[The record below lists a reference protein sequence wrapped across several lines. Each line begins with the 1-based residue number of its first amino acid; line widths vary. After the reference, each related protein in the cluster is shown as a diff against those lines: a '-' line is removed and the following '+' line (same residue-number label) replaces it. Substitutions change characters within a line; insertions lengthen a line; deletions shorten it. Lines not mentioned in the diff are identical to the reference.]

1 MPDASKG
8 SGSLVGGAIY
18 DERYLAFV
26 DVLGFSSLVA
36 SSASEPTMVE
46 QIYGALS
53 DISTR
58 TKASRSDEM
67 QMEAT
72 SFSDTVI
79 ISTPVGDAELLHL
92 LEVINEFSFGLL
104 SRNMLFRGAL
114 VQGRVLHRPD
124 LIFGP
129 ALIAGYRLES
139 ERSFHPRIMLDS
151 KVFGAVQHAA
161 DPFRSQ
167 IGRQVIVDNY
177 DVPYLDPFARWNLDD
192 TLALD
197 RLAELIQLQEIVA
210 AGLIAGSD
218 NPSVGEKYRWLGRK
232 LNRFL
237 LQRNLTDKIQ
247 LLDFD

>member
-1 MPDASKG
+1 MQPVSPKREG
-8 SGSLVGGAIY
+8 SY
-18 DERYLAFV
+18 EDRYLAFI
-26 DVLGFSSLVA
+26 DILGFSNLVA
-36 SSASEPTMVE
+36 SSASDPSLVE
-46 QIYGALS
+46 HIYSALS

-79 ISTPVGDAELLHL
+79 ISTPVGDPELLHL

-114 VQGRVLHRPD
+114 VQGQVLHRPD

-129 ALIAGYRLES
+129 ALVAGYRLES
-139 ERSFHPRIMLDS
+139 EKSFHPRIMLDP
-151 KVFGAVQHAA
+151 KVFGAVKHAS
-161 DPFRSQ
+161 DPFRIQ
-167 IGRQVIVDNY
+167 IGRQVIIDNY
-177 DVPYLDPFARWNLDD
+177 DVPYLNPFARWNVEE
-192 TLALD
+192 TLAQD
-197 RLAELIQLQEIVA
+197 RLAELVQLQEIVA
-210 AGLIAGSD
+210 AGLMAGSG

-237 LQRNLTDKIQ
+237 ELHNLADKIQ